1 MVTIFFFS
9 CLQGPLPCC
18 LLQISCGSYLKA
30 RAFEASMYPF
40 RMEEDAYLLPYLYI
54 ILIILDPMN
63 PLTAVIDLVC
73 PALPRVAQRS
83 IAVRL

>member
-1 MVTIFFFS
+1 
-9 CLQGPLPCC
+9 
-18 LLQISCGSYLKA
+18 
-30 RAFEASMYPF
+30 MYPF